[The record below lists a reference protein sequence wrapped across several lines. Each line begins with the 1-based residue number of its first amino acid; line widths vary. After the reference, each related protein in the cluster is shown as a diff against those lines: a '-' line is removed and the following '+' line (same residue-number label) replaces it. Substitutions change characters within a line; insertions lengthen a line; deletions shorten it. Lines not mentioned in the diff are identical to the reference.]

1 MKVINLNSR
10 FELTQTQINYAEL
23 VVICG
28 DITPMRDDSIFAL
41 MNEIP
46 VFLID
51 REIQNEHGNGDPLGF
66 YQPSSKILTIETPI
80 IGLCLEKIV
89 DVAKTDEE
97 LIILIAKVLI
107 HEFAHAMMN
116 LDQSAVY
123 NPIDEFYE
131 WMEEPMANAITLSYF
146 NNFDRC
152 FRYRGR
158 NRDIQ
163 FAYVKTII
171 NPFDFVKNFISK
183 QQDNYRL
190 GIDLFEHRIDQWW
203 IWRKQKTEIQKKTK
217 EKKDWLDYVKLN
229 VGKTDEDTL
238 EKLFKELY
246 K

>member
-131 WMEEPMANAITLSYF
+131 WMEEPMANAITLEYF
-146 NNFDRC
+146 SNFDMC
-152 FRYRGR
+152 FKYRGR